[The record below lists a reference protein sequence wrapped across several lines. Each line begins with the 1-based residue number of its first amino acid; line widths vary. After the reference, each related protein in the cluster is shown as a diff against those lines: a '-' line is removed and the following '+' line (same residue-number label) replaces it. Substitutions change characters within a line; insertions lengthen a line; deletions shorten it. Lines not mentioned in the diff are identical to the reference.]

1 MLGFVA
7 QKTVS
12 SKKPGSIEEQ
22 IPLAVKGLPAG
33 SYSIHQV
40 QQNDTLDRVCL
51 LYDVPKDAIR
61 KANNFTGDEIYMK
74 RELVI
79 PGSAGPV
86 FRNAGLTQTEEQ
98 RKQDMIEL
106 MSIHI
111 KEKLKT
117 LGSYQA
123 EGKYYLEMHGYDY
136 AKAIDEFEEDLKF
149 ENEQEQKFKGLKSG
163 GRKKGMQPLL
173 FLKK

>member
-1 MLGFVA
+1 
-7 QKTVS
+7 
-12 SKKPGSIEEQ
+12 
-22 IPLAVKGLPAG
+22 
-33 SYSIHQV
+33 
-40 QQNDTLDRVCL
+40 
-51 LYDVPKDAIR
+51 
-61 KANNFTGDEIYMK
+61 
-74 RELVI
+74 
-79 PGSAGPV
+79 
-86 FRNAGLTQTEEQ
+86 
-98 RKQDMIEL
+98 MIEL

-163 GRKKGMQPLL
+163 GRKNGMQPLL